1 MKKFQLTIK
10 RTPIAAAVAAAMLLT
25 SAQSGAINITD
36 RTEPIPTYSEIQQ
49 GGTEGNA
56 VMDVFGNPYLRL
68 TIAAKSDGNKYEYA
82 VSTAE
87 SVDTQQRIS
96 TIRLKAPDYISISS
110 DTSESAVNAVKG
122 STIEL
127 GNSEGSGANAVRISS
142 TSDGLR
148 AAYDANPSFGADT
161 LITIQAKNI
170 DISSKGSSII
180 SKDKALVELNA
191 DRIEINSQGQDKA
204 SIVAHANGRVRLNAD
219 HIEIHSSSGT
229 AIDVNQ
235 QIYAGSVNNTEI
247 VIGNKNGDG
256 VVIIDGDIFFNSG
269 TGSRPLYVDVPI
281 SIAFNGPESSWT
293 GNARLLYLT
302 DTNNPDYDEKYYS
315 TSGLKISL
323 SNGAQWTPSLINKS
337 TSSVNNEEYTSE
349 SQAINFLT
357 LSGGIINLNKGAG
370 QVVEIEQLSGSG
382 GVFNFEAEVDADRS
396 IIETGKIHI
405 EKIDPSAAGTP
416 HFDVNYTGITAD
428 DLTDIQDQMTKLAN
442 NSVVID
448 EGSASQTHVVAE
460 GNLRGKVT
468 LDISSD
474 GTLSEVRTAPNMKLA
489 NLSSVN
495 ALNLVHWRSE
505 INHLTKRMGD
515 VRTSA
520 ADSGSW
526 ARVYGGESR
535 WGNGNSVEMKR
546 ASVQVG
552 VDARINSSWLL
563 GGAFSYSD
571 SDADLADGEAEGD
584 AYGLAAYATYL
595 ADNGAYVD
603 LIGRYGYLKSDV
615 STGNMSID
623 NASHAFSLSVEGGH
637 QFRFVND
644 RGYVEPQV
652 ELTYGYVRGDD
663 EVATN
668 GVRIRQDDFQSL
680 VARVGVR
687 TGFDLP
693 ERAGTFYAAL
703 SYSYDFLGEAEAEAS
718 QNNLSAALREDLGG
732 GWVSYGIGAQFRIG
746 DNVFAYGELER
757 TSGGKVDNPYLFN
770 CGVRWNF

>member
-1 MKKFQLTIK
+1 MKKSQLTIK
-10 RTPIAAAVAAAMLLT
+10 RTPMAAAIAAAMLLT
-25 SAQSGAINITD
+25 SAQSEEINITD
-36 RTEPIPTYSEIQQ
+36 RTEPIPTYSEIQH
-49 GGTEGNA
+49 GGTEDGA
-56 VMDVFGNPYLRL
+56 IMDVFGNPYLRL
-68 TIAAKSDGNKYEYA
+68 TIAAESDGNKYEYA
-82 VSTAE
+82 VSTAG
-87 SVDTQQRIS
+87 SVDAKHIS
-96 TIRLKAPDYISISS
+96 TIRLKAPDYISISA

-127 GNSEGSGANAVRISS
+127 GNSEGSGANSVHISS

-148 AAYDANPSFGADT
+148 AAYDAIPSFDADPDAR
-161 LITIQAKNI
+161 ITIQAKII
-170 DISSKGSSII
+170 DITSKGSSII
-180 SKDKALVELNA
+180 SNNNALVELNA

-204 SIVAHANGRVRLNAD
+204 SIVAHANSRIKLNAN

-235 QIYAGSVNNTEI
+235 QTYASSVNNTEI
-247 VIGNKNGDG
+247 VIGNENGDG

-269 TGSRPLYVDVPI
+269 TSSKPLYIDVPI

-293 GNARLLYLT
+293 GNARLFYPT
-302 DTNNPDYDEKYYS
+302 DANKPGSDEKYYS

-323 SNGAQWTPSLINKS
+323 SNGAQWTPTLINQS
-337 TSSVNNEEYTSE
+337 TSSVNDKEYTSE
-349 SQAINFLT
+349 SQAINYLT
-357 LSGGIINLNKGAG
+357 LSGGVINLNKGAK

-382 GVFNFEAEVDADRS
+382 GVFNFEAEVDADHS
-396 IIETGKIHI
+396 TIKTGKIYI
-405 EKIDPSAAGTP
+405 GEIDSNAAGTP

-428 DLTDIQDQMTKLAN
+428 DLTDIQEMKTLAE
-442 NSVVID
+442 NSVDID
-448 EGSASQTHVVAE
+448 GSASQTHVVEE

-468 LDISSD
+468 LDISPD

-489 NLSSVN
+489 DLSSVN

-520 ADSGSW
+520 AESGSW

-535 WGNGNSVEMKR
+535 WGDGSSVEMKR

-552 VDARINSSWLL
+552 GDARINSSWLL
-563 GGAFSYSD
+563 GGAFSYTD

-623 NASHAFSLSVEGGH
+623 NASHAFGLSVEGGR
-637 QFRFVND
+637 QFRFVNN

-718 QNNLSAALREDLGG
+718 QNNLSADLREDLGG

-746 DNVFAYGELER
+746 DNAFAYGELER

>member
-25 SAQSGAINITD
+25 SVQSGAINITD
-36 RTEPIPTYSEIQQ
+36 RTEPIPTYSEIQE

-127 GNSEGSGANAVRISS
+127 GNSEGSGANAVYISS

-191 DRIEINSQGQDKA
+191 DRIEINSQDKA
-204 SIVAHANGRVRLNAD
+204 SIVAHAKGEVSLNAD

-235 QIYAGSVNNTEI
+235 GNQQAGNTKI
-247 VIGNKNGDG
+247 DIGNENSDG

-269 TGSRPLYVDVPI
+269 TGSKPLYVDVPI

-302 DTNNPDYDEKYYS
+302 DTNNPGYDKKYYS

-323 SNGAQWTPSLINKS
+323 SNGAQWTPTLINKS
-337 TSSVNNEEYTSE
+337 TSSVNDKEYTSE

-357 LSGGIINLNKGAG
+357 LSGGVINLNKGAE

-396 IIETGKIHI
+396 TIETGKIHI
-405 EKIDPSAAGTP
+405 KKIDSSAVGTP

-428 DLTDIQDQMTKLAN
+428 DLTDIQDQMKTLAE

-448 EGSASQTHVVAE
+448 EGSASQTHVVEE

-474 GTLSEVRTAPNMKLA
+474 GTSSEVRTAPNMKLA
-489 NLSSVN
+489 DLSSVN

-526 ARVYGGESR
+526 ARVYGGKSR
-535 WGNGNSVEMKR
+535 WGDGNSVEMKR

-552 VDARINSSWLL
+552 VDARINGNWLL
-563 GGAFSYSD
+563 GGAFSYTD

-623 NASHAFSLSVEGGH
+623 NASHAFGLSVEGGR

-644 RGYVEPQV
+644 RGYVEPQI

-663 EVATN
+663 KVATN

-718 QNNLSAALREDLGG
+718 QNNLSATLREDLGG

>member
-82 VSTAE
+82 VSTAG
-87 SVDTQQRIS
+87 SVDSNRIAE
-96 TIRLKAPDYISISS
+96 IRLKAPDYISISA

-122 STIEL
+122 STIGL
-127 GNSEGSGANAVRISS
+127 GNQGGSEANAVYISS

-148 AAYDANPSFGADT
+148 AAYDLNSSFDNDTT

-180 SKDKALVELNA
+180 SNNNALVKLNA
-191 DRIEINSQGQDKA
+191 DRIEINSQDKA
-204 SIVAHANGRVRLNAD
+204 SIVAHAKGEVSLNAD

-235 QIYAGSVNNTEI
+235 GNQQAGNTKI
-247 VIGNKNGDG
+247 DIGNENSDG

-269 TGSRPLYVDVPI
+269 TGSESVYIDVPI

-293 GNARLLYLT
+293 GNARLFYPT
-302 DTNNPDYDEKYYS
+302 EAKRYPEQRYYS
-315 TSGLKISL
+315 TSELRISL
-323 SNGAQWTPSLINKS
+323 SNGAQWTPTLINKS
-337 TSSVNNEEYTSE
+337 TSSVNDKEYTSE
-349 SQAINFLT
+349 SQDINFLT
-357 LSGGIINLNKGAG
+357 LSGGVINLNKGAE

-382 GVFNFEAEVDADRS
+382 GVFNFEAEVDAGRS

-448 EGSASQTHVVAE
+448 EGTASQTHVVAE

-520 ADSGSW
+520 AESGSW

-535 WGNGNSVEMKR
+535 WGDGSSVEMKR

-552 VDARINSSWLL
+552 GDTRINSSWLL
-563 GGAFSYSD
+563 GGAFSYTD

-623 NASHAFSLSVEGGH
+623 NASHAFGLSVEGGR

-644 RGYVEPQV
+644 RGYVEPQI

-663 EVATN
+663 KVATN

-718 QNNLSAALREDLGG
+718 QNNLSATLREDLGG

>member
-10 RTPIAAAVAAAMLLT
+10 RTPMAAAIAAAMLLT
-25 SAQSGAINITD
+25 SAQSEAISITD
-36 RTEPIPTYSEIQQ
+36 RTEPVPNELEIIQ
-49 GGTEGNA
+49 GGTTGKGT
-56 VMDVFGNPYLRL
+56 MDVFGSPYLRL

-87 SVDTQQRIS
+87 SVDAKHIS
-96 TIRLKAPDYISISS
+96 KIRLKAPDYISISA

-122 STIEL
+122 STIGL
-127 GNSEGSGANAVRISS
+127 TGSEGSEANAVHISS

-161 LITIQAKNI
+161 LITIHAKNI

-180 SKDKALVELNA
+180 SNNNALVELNA
-191 DRIEINSQGQDKA
+191 DRIEINSQDKA
-204 SIVAHANGRVRLNAD
+204 SIVAHAKGEVSLNAD

-235 QIYAGSVNNTEI
+235 GDQQAGNTKI
-247 VIGNKNGDG
+247 DIGNENSDG
-256 VVIIDGDIFFNSG
+256 VVIIDGDILFNS
-269 TGSRPLYVDVPI
+269 TTTKNKFFIDVPI

-293 GNARLLYLT
+293 GNARLFYPK
-302 DTNNPDYDEKYYS
+302 DANNPESDKKYYS

-323 SNGAQWTPSLINKS
+323 SNGAQWTPTLINQS
-337 TSSVNNEEYTSE
+337 TSSVNDKEYTSE

-382 GVFNFEAEVDADRS
+382 GVFNFKAEVDADHS
-396 IIETGKIHI
+396 TIKTGKIHI
-405 EKIDPSAAGTP
+405 GEIDSRAAGTP

-428 DLTDIQDQMTKLAN
+428 DLTDIQDQMTELAN

-448 EGSASQTHVVAE
+448 GRSASQTHVVEE

-468 LDISSD
+468 LDISPD

-489 NLSSVN
+489 DLGSVN

-520 ADSGSW
+520 AESGSW

-535 WGNGNSVEMKR
+535 WGDGSSVEMKR

-552 VDARINSSWLL
+552 GDARINSCWLL
-563 GGAFSYSD
+563 GGAFSYTD

-584 AYGLAAYATYL
+584 AYGLVAYATYL

-623 NASHAFSLSVEGGH
+623 NASHAFGLSVEGGR
-637 QFRFVND
+637 QFRFVNN

-652 ELTYGYVRGDD
+652 ELAYGYVRGDD

-718 QNNLSAALREDLGG
+718 QNNRSADLREDLGG

-746 DNVFAYGELER
+746 DNAFAYGELER